1 MIEDRSLGSTIFN
14 AGNHV
19 FLIAMAVAWL
29 YPMAR
34 VVALSLSSTNM
45 ILLNEVKWFPKQPTL
60 KGYTYLLIDNWLWRA
75 YANTILYATL
85 GTLATLSLTSM
96 IAYSMAIKTFVLR
109 KFLTVYLAITMFFS
123 GGLIPTYLL
132 IKTLGGM
139 DTLWVM
145 VIPGAITAYTVIV
158 FRTFFQTHPDSL
170 RESAYIDGANDFTV
184 LFRIILPMSKALL
197 ATFAV
202 FTVLV
207 HWNQWFESLL
217 YLTDPDRHPL
227 QMVLRRLVN
236 EGDGFEGNL
245 WGTEDPRI
253 QAILD
258 QRIHP
263 KNLQNAAIVTV
274 LLPVVIM
281 FPYAQ
286 KYFMKG
292 LMVGSL
298 KS

>member
-1 MIEDRSLGSTIFN
+1 
-14 AGNHV
+14 
-19 FLIAMAVAWL
+19 MAVAWL

-34 VVALSLSSTNM
+34 VVALSLSSANM
-45 ILLNEVKWFPKQPTL
+45 ILFNEVTWFPRQPTL

-227 QMVLRRLVN
+227 QMVLRRLVH
-236 EGDGFEGNL
+236 EEAGFVSTVWNG
-245 WGTEDPRI
+245 EDPRI
-253 QAILD
+253 LAILE
-258 QRIHP
+258 QHIHP
-263 KNLQNAAIVTV
+263 KNLQNAAIVIV